1 MIAGYDQTEGPLLYF
16 IDYLSS
22 SIKTPFAM
30 HGYGQYFGLSI
41 CDRYYKENMNEDE
54 AIHLLRLIK
63 TKKSTMHNE
72 KKHIFL
78 K

>member
-41 CDRYYKENMNEDE
+41 CDRYYKESMNEDE
-54 AIHLLRLIK
+54 AIHLLRLIIAEVLI
-63 TKKSTMHNE
+63 N
-72 KKHIFL
+72 FL
-78 K
+78 LR